1 MTLIGE
7 KKSKYP
13 MVVELNSAV
22 AQFPLNQFNLC
33 NACMYLCLVSIC
45 TNCTVESLQA
55 LKAVF
60 EPAHNECSFL
70 FFCLFCILHLL
81 QEKSL
86 DCSWTSG
93 LDPFV
98 W

>member
-1 MTLIGE
+1 
-7 KKSKYP
+7 

-70 FFCLFCILHLL
+70 FFFVCFAFCTFYRR
-81 QEKSL
+81 SL
-86 DCSWTSG
+86 WTAPELVG
-93 LDPFV
+93 
-98 W
+98 